1 MEVFKLMTF
10 HQMQNLAMEIVI
22 WVLQKVRS
30 FYEDLMEV
38 SDMLPLTQKKET
50 IEILKKS
57 HEDTA
62 ENLTAMI
69 KKLNAG

>member
-1 MEVFKLMTF
+1 
-10 HQMQNLAMEIVI
+10 MQNLAMEIVI